1 MKADLR
7 CLLYLL
13 QHRLRSSPLAAKLRT
28 PFALSL
34 GVHLLLL
41 LLLGAVVVV
50 RRETP
55 APKNRIE
62 VVAFPLLT
70 EESRPVETAAAA
82 PAPSSTPDP
91 AARPEPPVSKLPPS
105 PLPGRLDGLPLP
117 TPDPAALYASYL
129 AGGEDG
135 QFNFFGLSPR
145 GQRIVFVIDISG
157 SMLQKTGP
165 HTRLSLAMREI
176 KRAIGRLEPSQQFS
190 VVLFA
195 ETLAFFRLAPVAATR
210 ENKLACFRFLDT
222 DPNLGGS
229 TNLEDGLVKA
239 LGMKPDVILLLTD
252 GEANTP
258 SRGILAQA
266 RFLREKFNRRMQ
278 IHSIGYFLEPGSS
291 PELMLK
297 TLSEENNGV
306 YRRWNPAG

>member
-13 QHRLRSSPLAAKLRT
+13 QHRLRSSPHAAKLRT
-28 PFALSL
+28 PFAFSL
-34 GVHLLLL
+34 GAHLLLL
-41 LLLGAVVVV
+41 LLLGTVVVA
-50 RRETP
+50 RRDAP
-55 APKNRIE
+55 APETRIE
-62 VVAFPLLT
+62 VMAFPLLT
-70 EESRPVETAAAA
+70 EESHSEETALAA
-82 PAPSSTPDP
+82 PVPSTSPDP
-91 AARPEPPVSKLPPS
+91 AARPEPPPS
-105 PLPGRLDGLPLP
+105 RTSSSPFPGRVAALPLP
-117 TPDPAALYASYL
+117 APNPAALYASYL
-129 AGGEDG
+129 AGSEDG

-145 GQRIVFVIDISG
+145 GQRIVFLIDISG

-165 HTRLSLAMREI
+165 HTRLSLAMGEI
-176 KRAIGRLEPSQQFS
+176 KRAIGRLESSQQFS

-210 ENKLACFRFLDT
+210 ENKLACFRFLDSEP
-222 DPNLGGS
+222 DIGGS

-239 LGMKPDVILLLTD
+239 LGMKPDVVLLLTD

-258 SRGILAQA
+258 GRGILAQA

-306 YRRWNPAG
+306 YRRWNPG